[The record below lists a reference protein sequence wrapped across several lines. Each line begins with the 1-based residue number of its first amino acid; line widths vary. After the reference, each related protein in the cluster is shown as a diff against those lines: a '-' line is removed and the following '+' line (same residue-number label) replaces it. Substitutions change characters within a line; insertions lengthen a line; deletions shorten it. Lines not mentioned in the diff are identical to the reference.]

1 MPEYSDID
9 SQIHKKIVQV
19 RDLYGVDP
27 LFKEM
32 QSPNSYA
39 MNFFR
44 KGVKQL
50 FFGKDGLVTKKNVYL
65 KNYHKSFES
74 KLDINSK
81 IYAGPLDYY
90 VFCQST
96 IIILID

>member
-1 MPEYSDID
+1 MPVYSDID

-50 FFGKDGLVTKKNVYL
+50 FFGKDGLVTKKM
-65 KNYHKSFES
+65 F
-74 KLDINSK
+74 I
-81 IYAGPLDYY
+81 
-90 VFCQST
+90 
-96 IIILID
+96 